1 MISIVYCTREENKQ
15 HSEHLKKVS
24 GNPNVEVIEYINKGE
39 GLTKFY
45 NKGLN
50 ESKYDIVLFVHDDII
65 IDSKQIASKIVRMF
79 DNNPEYGIIG
89 VAGTKYMSESGRW
102 WDNPKFMYGR
112 VTHMHEGRTWLSEY
126 SGDQDKRIEEM
137 VIVDGLF
144 FAVNKTRI
152 KKQFDESVQ
161 GFHFYDVDFCFQ
173 NYLEGVKVGVTTEI
187 KVTHKSIG
195 MTNEEWELNRQEFV
209 EKFKDKLPVKLKKV
223 FRKGEK
229 LNLMITSLHFDDNNH
244 KSKLILEFAKKLKG
258 DKHNVVICSKINGA
272 LPVQAKRLG
281 ITLASIEQPPGFA
294 LGDGKWLINESIV
307 SEPNKLYKVKDYKF
321 DIIHTF
327 DDEIIKHITKLYNDT
342 SIVNTKLNNSLFL
355 INSDNPLVKK
365 TITLSNDINDIINMG
380 IDDIIKLYIDV
391 I

>member
-15 HSEHLKKVS
+15 HSEHLKKAS

-39 GLTKFY
+39 SLTKFY

-50 ESKYDIVLFVHDDII
+50 ESKYNIVLFVHDDVI
-65 IDSKQIASKIVRMF
+65 IDSKQIANKIVRMF
-79 DNNPEYGIIG
+79 ENNPEYGIIG
-89 VAGTKYMSESGRW
+89 VAGTKYISESGRW
-102 WDNPKFMYGR
+102 WDKPKFMYGK

-195 MTNEEWELNRQEFV
+195 MTNEQWELNRQEFA
-209 EKFKDKLPVKLKKV
+209 EKFKDKLPIKINETFEHRKLKLMYVALNDDVDNKI
-223 FRKGEK
+223 K
-229 LNLMITSLHFDDNNH
+229 LVKEFKNLNFEVVVVSNFNPKDLLTLKQNNI
-244 KSKLILEFAKKLKG
+244 KSF
-258 DKHNVVICSKINGA
+258 
-272 LPVQAKRLG
+272 
-281 ITLASIEQPPGFA
+281 TLTEPPGFKI
-294 LGDGKWLINESIV
+294 GDGIFGIKTNDGFIESEVGKTYKINNVNFDVIYVNSEQLYKHYKSMYPESIV
-307 SEPNKLYKVKDYKF
+307 IDIESKEYYICDKTPEGYKNLF
-321 DIIHTF
+321 IESF
-327 DDEIIKHITKLYNDT
+327 
-342 SIVNTKLNNSLFL
+342 NNA
-355 INSDNPLVKK
+355 
-365 TITLSNDINDIINMG
+365 
-380 IDDIIKLYIDV
+380 
-391 I
+391 

>member
-1 MISIVYCTREENKQ
+1 
-15 HSEHLKKVS
+15 
-24 GNPNVEVIEYINKGE
+24 
-39 GLTKFY
+39 
-45 NKGLN
+45 
-50 ESKYDIVLFVHDDII
+50 
-65 IDSKQIASKIVRMF
+65 
-79 DNNPEYGIIG
+79 
-89 VAGTKYMSESGRW
+89 
-102 WDNPKFMYGR
+102 
-112 VTHMHEGRTWLSEY
+112 
-126 SGDQDKRIEEM
+126 
-137 VIVDGLF
+137 
-144 FAVNKTRI
+144 
-152 KKQFDESVQ
+152 
-161 GFHFYDVDFCFQ
+161 
-173 NYLEGVKVGVTTEI
+173 LEGVKVGVTTEI